1 MLSLAING
9 VLLVALLVCAGYMF
23 VVSRRLQALRSGQDG
38 IAPTIARFADLT
50 VEMSG
55 TLQMLKEDAGQ
66 AAHALENAIS
76 RASAKQKDIERALL
90 DLKFEQK
97 VTERAQA
104 AKPVSLQQA
113 VIEKP
118 VAPVRDILSLN
129 TPTDE
134 PAEPIRAPVWA
145 KAMTRAAVHHR
156 ARDVDAGHGHG
167 HGAVL
172 SEALATFYGQQA
184 ASPEAGG

>member
-66 AAHALENAIS
+66 AALALEKAIE
-76 RASAKQKDIERALL
+76 RASTKQKDIECALL
-90 DLKFEQK
+90 DLKFERK
-97 VTERAQA
+97 VAERAQTA
-104 AKPVSLQQA
+104 EPVSLQQA
-113 VIEKP
+113 IIEKP

-129 TPTDE
+129 TRMNE

-145 KAMTRAAVHHR
+145 KATTRATALHR
-156 ARDVDAGHGHG
+156 ARDVDADG

-172 SEALATFYGQQA
+172 TEALATFYGPQT
-184 ASPEAGG
+184 ASPEAGN